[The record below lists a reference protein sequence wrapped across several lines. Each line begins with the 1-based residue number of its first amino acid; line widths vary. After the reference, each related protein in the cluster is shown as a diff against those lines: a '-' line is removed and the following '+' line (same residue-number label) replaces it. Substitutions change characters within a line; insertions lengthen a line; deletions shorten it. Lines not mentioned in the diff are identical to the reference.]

1 MAVPVAVPVTAV
13 ALTVVTAVI
22 AVTEQV
28 PIAPAAVALPVTAVA
43 LTALTAATAADS
55 AVRVVG
61 TTPAAAAPRIRA
73 PAAPAPAAPATAAA
87 PAASPAAPA
96 VGALAAA
103 SGTPAAAKAA
113 AQPLAHARALRMQ
126 SIPMDPNTT
135 RPEWTPLDAP
145 AIMVLKTAPGDQLLE
160 TVYDRELATA
170 RSDAFSDQQ
179 RLFFGTRWLGVVESE
194 LRRRLCY
201 AENPA
206 VASILRM
213 RARMQA
219 KADGEADASSAS
231 AKALTARICDLDQ
244 RLEEMAS
251 DAGTLHQQLLGITR
265 LRSELS
271 AGFKRASHH
280 ATAAPADDASCTT
293 APAAAASAATAE
305 GGFETSEMDTAA
317 VDDAAATGAA
327 EPEVD
332 EMNDDISAS
341 AVARNAEAAA
351 AKAAQVADAAEAE
364 AAAHPADGLRAMFA
378 KTMRERA
385 AKAAHEA
392 ATSLRLLEDLRGQ
405 MDVGIRVNPA
415 LKKMLLPDS
424 TDSGA
429 PADGSGGPSTIVA
442 TAAPATGTP
451 FAAAAADGASAA
463 PAVEDA
469 ASAAPAVEDRSVRA
483 HVTPSSPDEVYIAHA
498 RKRIAELAD
507 ILSRK
512 QDTKATI
519 ASVDGR
525 EPCLGKGLAIQQW
538 QVNAMLDTALSDC
551 PYIHLTPH
559 ALPPLVAP
567 RRR

>member
-1 MAVPVAVPVTAV
+1 
-13 ALTVVTAVI
+13 
-22 AVTEQV
+22 
-28 PIAPAAVALPVTAVA
+28 
-43 LTALTAATAADS
+43 
-55 AVRVVG
+55 
-61 TTPAAAAPRIRA
+61 
-73 PAAPAPAAPATAAA
+73 
-87 PAASPAAPA
+87 
-96 VGALAAA
+96 
-103 SGTPAAAKAA
+103 
-113 AQPLAHARALRMQ
+113 
-126 SIPMDPNTT
+126 MDPNTT

-251 DAGTLHQQLLGITR
+251 DAGTLHQQLLGIAR

-317 VDDAAATGAA
+317 ADDAAATGAA

-364 AAAHPADGLRAMFA
+364 AAAHPEDGLKAMFA

-392 ATSLRLLEDLRGQ
+392 ATSLRLFEDLRGQ

-415 LKKMLLPDS
+415 LKKMFLPNS
-424 TDSGA
+424 TNSGA
-429 PADGSGGPSTIVA
+429 PADGSGGTSTIVA

-451 FAAAAADGASAA
+451 FAAAAADG
-463 PAVEDA
+463 

-498 RKRIAELAD
+498 RKRIAELAG

-512 QDTKATI
+512 QDAKATI

-551 PYIHLTPH
+551 PFIHLTPH
-559 ALPPLVAP
+559 ALPPLGAP